1 MGSAH
6 PTYIFLNNPIYITM
20 SEEPDT
26 NNNNVKSGSNL
37 EKLLKKGEFV
47 VTSELGPPRG
57 ASREAVE
64 KKAEL
69 LKGYADAFN
78 LTDCQTAMVRLSSI
92 ASGSILLDMGM
103 EPVVQMTCRDRNRI
117 AMQSDILGAAS
128 LGMKNLLC
136 LTGDHQCFGDHP
148 EAKGVFDIDSIQ
160 LLDMFRQMRDEKKFQ
175 SGEELK
181 SEEPKLFLGAAVNPF
196 ADPFQYRAARLA
208 KKVKAGADFIQTQ
221 IIYNVEKFEEW
232 MGMVRAMGLHEKV
245 AILAGVTPIRSL
257 GMAKYMKKN
266 VPGMDV
272 PDELIKRLEG
282 AEKKKAEGIN
292 ICLEV
297 IERVKEIE
305 GVSGVHIMAVEW
317 EEIVP
322 EITERAGLLPRPTP

>member
-1 MGSAH
+1 
-6 PTYIFLNNPIYITM
+6 M
-20 SEEPDT
+20 SEEHET
-26 NNNNVKSGSNL
+26 NTNDLKAGSNL
-37 EKLLKKGEFV
+37 EKLLKKGEFA

-69 LKGYADAFN
+69 LKGHADAFN

-92 ASGSILLDMGM
+92 ASGAILLNMGM
-103 EPVVQMTCRDRNRI
+103 EPVIQMTCRDRNRI
-117 AMQSDILGAAS
+117 AMQSDILGAS
-128 LGMKNLLC
+128 GLGMKNLLC

-160 LLDMFRQMRDEKKFQ
+160 LLDMSRKMRDEKKFQ
-175 SGEELK
+175 SGGDLK
-181 SEEPKLFLGAAVNPF
+181 TEPRLFLGAAENPF

-208 KKVKAGADFIQTQ
+208 KKIKAGADFIQTQ
-221 IIYNVEKFEEW
+221 IIYNVEKFENW
-232 MGMVRAMGLHEKV
+232 MKMVREMGLHKKV
-245 AILAGVTPIRSL
+245 YILAGVTPIRSL

-272 PDELIKRLEG
+272 PDEIIKRLEG
-282 AEKKKAEGIN
+282 AEKKKAEGID
-292 ICLEV
+292 ICLEI
-297 IERVKEIE
+297 IERVRKIE

-322 EITERAGLLPRPTP
+322 DITARAGLLPRPTP

>member
-1 MGSAH
+1 
-6 PTYIFLNNPIYITM
+6 M
-20 SEEPDT
+20 SEERVT
-26 NNNNVKSGSNL
+26 NNNNLKSGSNL
-37 EKLLKKGEFV
+37 EKLLRKGEFV

-92 ASGSILLDMGM
+92 ASGAILLDMGM
-103 EPVVQMTCRDRNRI
+103 EPVVQLTCRDRNRI
-117 AMQSDILGAAS
+117 AMQSDILGAAA

-148 EAKGVFDIDSIQ
+148 EAKGVFDLDSINQ
-160 LLDMFRQMRDEKKFQ
+160 LDMFRQMRDEKKFQ

-181 SEEPKLFLGAAVNPF
+181 TEEPKLFLGAAENPF

-208 KKVKAGADFIQTQ
+208 KKIKAGADFIQTQ
-221 IIYNVEKFEEW
+221 IIYNVEKFEQW
-232 MGMVRAMGLHEKV
+232 MSMVREMGLHKKV
-245 AILAGVTPIRSL
+245 SILAGVTPIRSL

-297 IERVKEIE
+297 IERVRQIE

>member
-1 MGSAH
+1 
-6 PTYIFLNNPIYITM
+6 M
-20 SEEPDT
+20 SEEHNT
-26 NNNNVKSGSNL
+26 NNNDVKSGSNL
-37 EKLLKKGEFV
+37 EKLLRKGEFV

-92 ASGSILLDMGM
+92 ASGAILLDMGM
-103 EPVVQMTCRDRNRI
+103 EPVVQLTCRDRNRI
-117 AMQSDILGAAS
+117 AMQSDILGAAA

-148 EAKGVFDIDSIQ
+148 EAKGVFDLDSINQ
-160 LLDMFRQMRDEKKFQ
+160 LDMFRQMRDEKKFQ
-175 SGEELK
+175 SGEDLK
-181 SEEPKLFLGAAVNPF
+181 TEEPKLFLGAAENPF

-232 MGMVRAMGLHEKV
+232 MSMVRAMGLHKKV
-245 AILAGVTPIRSL
+245 SILAGVTPIRSL

-297 IERVKEIE
+297 IERVRKIE

>member
-1 MGSAH
+1 
-6 PTYIFLNNPIYITM
+6 M
-20 SEEPDT
+20 SEEHDT
-26 NNNNVKSGSNL
+26 NNNNLKSGSNL
-37 EKLLKKGEFV
+37 EKLLRKGEFV

-64 KKAEL
+64 EKAEL

-92 ASGSILLDMGM
+92 ASGAILLNMGM
-103 EPVVQMTCRDRNRI
+103 EPVVQLTCRDRNRI
-117 AMQSDILGAAS
+117 AMQSDILGAAA

-148 EAKGVFDIDSIQ
+148 EAKGVFDMDSINQ
-160 LLDMFRQMRDEKKFQ
+160 LDMFRQMRDEKKFQ
-175 SGEELK
+175 SGGELK
-181 SEEPKLFLGAAVNPF
+181 TEEPRLFLGAAENPF

-221 IIYNVEKFEEW
+221 IIYNVEKFEQW
-232 MGMVRAMGLHEKV
+232 MNMVREMGLHKKV
-245 AILAGVTPIRSL
+245 SILAGVTPIRSL

-272 PDELIKRLEG
+272 PDEVIKRLEG

-297 IERVKEIE
+297 IERVRKIE

-322 EITERAGLLPRPTP
+322 EITERAGLLPRPTI

>member
-1 MGSAH
+1 
-6 PTYIFLNNPIYITM
+6 M
-20 SEEPDT
+20 SEEHDA
-26 NNNNVKSGSNL
+26 NNNNDKSGSNL

-92 ASGSILLDMGM
+92 ASGAILLDMGM

-181 SEEPKLFLGAAVNPF
+181 SEEPKLFLGAAENPF

-232 MGMVRAMGLHEKV
+232 MGMVRAMGLHKKV
-245 AILAGVTPIRSL
+245 HILAGVTPIRSL

-297 IERVKEIE
+297 IERVKKIE

-322 EITERAGLLPRPTP
+322 EITERAGLLPRPIP

>member
-1 MGSAH
+1 
-6 PTYIFLNNPIYITM
+6 M
-20 SEEPDT
+20 SEEHNT
-26 NNNNVKSGSNL
+26 NNNLKSGSNL
-37 EKLLKKGEFV
+37 EKLLRKGEFV

-92 ASGSILLDMGM
+92 ASGAILLDMGM
-103 EPVVQMTCRDRNRI
+103 EPVVQLTCRDRNRI
-117 AMQSDILGAAS
+117 AMQSDILGAAA

-148 EAKGVFDIDSIQ
+148 EAKGVFDLDSINQ
-160 LLDMFRQMRDEKKFQ
+160 LDMFRQMRDEKKFQ

-181 SEEPKLFLGAAVNPF
+181 TEEPKLFLGAAENPF

-221 IIYNVEKFEEW
+221 IIYNVEKFEQW
-232 MGMVRAMGLHEKV
+232 MSMVRAMGLHKKV

-297 IERVKEIE
+297 IERVRKIE

-322 EITERAGLLPRPTP
+322 EIAERAGLLPRPTL

>member
-1 MGSAH
+1 
-6 PTYIFLNNPIYITM
+6 M
-20 SEEPDT
+20 SEEHDT
-26 NNNNVKSGSNL
+26 NNNNLKSGSNL
-37 EKLLKKGEFV
+37 EKLLRKGEFV

-57 ASREAVE
+57 ASREDVE

-92 ASGSILLDMGM
+92 ASGAILLDMGM

-148 EAKGVFDIDSIQ
+148 EAKGVFDLDSINQ
-160 LLDMFRQMRDEKKFQ
+160 LDMFRQMRDEKKFQ

-181 SEEPKLFLGAAVNPF
+181 SEEPKLFLGAAENPF

-232 MGMVRAMGLHEKV
+232 MSMVRAMGLHEKV
-245 AILAGVTPIRSL
+245 SILAGVTPIRSL

-272 PDELIKRLEG
+272 PDEIIKRLEG

-297 IERVKEIE
+297 IERVRKIE

>member
-1 MGSAH
+1 
-6 PTYIFLNNPIYITM
+6 M
-20 SEEPDT
+20 SEEHDT
-26 NNNNVKSGSNL
+26 NNNNLKSGSNL
-37 EKLLKKGEFV
+37 EKLLRKGEFV

-92 ASGSILLDMGM
+92 ASGAILLDMGM
-103 EPVVQMTCRDRNRI
+103 EPVVQLTCRDRNRI
-117 AMQSDILGAAS
+117 AMQSDILGAAA

-148 EAKGVFDIDSIQ
+148 EAKGVFDLDSINQ
-160 LLDMFRQMRDEKKFQ
+160 LDMFRQMRDEKKFQ
-175 SGEELK
+175 SGEDLK
-181 SEEPKLFLGAAVNPF
+181 TEEPKLFLGAAENPF

-232 MGMVRAMGLHEKV
+232 MSMVRAMGLHEKV
-245 AILAGVTPIRSL
+245 SILAGVTPVRSL

-297 IERVKEIE
+297 IERVRQIE

-317 EEIVP
+317 EEIVS

>member
-1 MGSAH
+1 
-6 PTYIFLNNPIYITM
+6 M
-20 SEEPDT
+20 SEEHNT
-26 NNNNVKSGSNL
+26 NNNDVKSGSNL
-37 EKLLKKGEFV
+37 EKLLRKGEFV

-57 ASREAVE
+57 ASREDVE
-64 KKAEL
+64 KKAEF

-92 ASGSILLDMGM
+92 ASGAILLDMGM

-148 EAKGVFDIDSIQ
+148 EAKGVFDLDSINQ
-160 LLDMFRQMRDEKKFQ
+160 LDMFRQMRDEKKFQ

-181 SEEPKLFLGAAVNPF
+181 SEEPKLFLGAAENPF

-232 MGMVRAMGLHEKV
+232 MSMVRAMGLHEKV
-245 AILAGVTPIRSL
+245 SILAGVTPIRSL

-297 IERVKEIE
+297 IERVKKIE
-305 GVSGVHIMAVEW
+305 GVAGVHIMAVEW

>member
-1 MGSAH
+1 
-6 PTYIFLNNPIYITM
+6 M
-20 SEEPDT
+20 SEEHDT
-26 NNNNVKSGSNL
+26 NNNNLKAGSNL
-37 EKLLKKGEFV
+37 EKLLRKGEFV

-64 KKAEL
+64 KKAEI

-92 ASGSILLDMGM
+92 ASGAILLNMGM

-117 AMQSDILGAAS
+117 AIQSDILGAAS

-148 EAKGVFDIDSIQ
+148 EAKGVFDMDSIN
-160 LLDMFRQMRDEKKFQ
+160 LLDMFRQMRDENKFQ

-181 SEEPKLFLGAAVNPF
+181 AEGPKLFLGAAENPF
-196 ADPFQYRAARLA
+196 ADPFQYRATRLA

-221 IIYNVEKFEEW
+221 IIYNVEIFEEW
-232 MGMVRAMGLHEKV
+232 MGMVRDMGLHKKV
-245 AILAGVTPIRSL
+245 FILAGVTPIRSL

-272 PDELIKRLEG
+272 PDEIIKRLEG

-297 IERVKEIE
+297 IEKVKKIE

-322 EITERAGLLPRPTP
+322 EITERAGLLPRPIP

>member
-1 MGSAH
+1 
-6 PTYIFLNNPIYITM
+6 M
-20 SEEPDT
+20 SEEQNT
-26 NNNNVKSGSNL
+26 NNNDVKSGSNL
-37 EKLLKKGEFV
+37 EKLLRKGEFV

-57 ASREAVE
+57 ASREDVE

-92 ASGSILLDMGM
+92 ASGAILLDMGM

-148 EAKGVFDIDSIQ
+148 EAKGVFDLDSINQ
-160 LLDMFRQMRDEKKFQ
+160 LDMFRQMRDEKKFQ
-175 SGEELK
+175 SGEDLK
-181 SEEPKLFLGAAVNPF
+181 SEEPKLFLGAAENPF

-232 MGMVRAMGLHEKV
+232 MSMVRAMGLHEKV
-245 AILAGVTPIRSL
+245 SILAGVTPVRSL

-272 PDELIKRLEG
+272 PDEIIKRLEG

-297 IERVKEIE
+297 IERVRKIE
-305 GVSGVHIMAVEW
+305 GVAGVHIMAVEW

>member
-1 MGSAH
+1 
-6 PTYIFLNNPIYITM
+6 M
-20 SEEPDT
+20 SENNDT
-26 NNNNVKSGSNL
+26 YDFKAGSNL
-37 EKLLKKGEFV
+37 EKLLRKGEFV

-92 ASGSILLDMGM
+92 ASGAILLNMGM
-103 EPVVQMTCRDRNRI
+103 EPVIQLTCRDRNRI
-117 AMQSDILGAAS
+117 AMQSDILGAAA

-148 EAKGVFDIDSIQ
+148 EAKGVFDLDSINQ
-160 LLDMFRQMRDEKKFQ
+160 LDMFRQMRDEKKFQ

-181 SEEPKLFLGAAVNPF
+181 TEEPKLFLGAAENPF

-232 MGMVRAMGLHEKV
+232 MSMVRNIGLHKKV
-245 AILAGVTPIRSL
+245 FILAGVTPIRSL

-297 IERVKEIE
+297 IERVRKIE

>member
-1 MGSAH
+1 
-6 PTYIFLNNPIYITM
+6 M
-20 SEEPDT
+20 SEEHDT
-26 NNNNVKSGSNL
+26 NNNNLKSGSNL
-37 EKLLKKGEFV
+37 EKLLRKGEFV

-92 ASGSILLDMGM
+92 ASGAILLNMGM
-103 EPVVQMTCRDRNRI
+103 EPVVQLTCRDRNRI
-117 AMQSDILGAAS
+117 AMQSDILGAAA

-148 EAKGVFDIDSIQ
+148 EAKGVFDLDSINQ
-160 LLDMFRQMRDEKKFQ
+160 LDMFRQMRDEKTFQ

-181 SEEPKLFLGAAVNPF
+181 TEEPKLFLGAAENPF
-196 ADPFQYRAARLA
+196 ADPFQYSAARLA

-232 MGMVRAMGLHEKV
+232 MGMVRAMGLHKKV
-245 AILAGVTPIRSL
+245 SILAGVTPIRSL

-297 IERVKEIE
+297 IERVKKIE
-305 GVSGVHIMAVEW
+305 GVSGVHIMAVEC
-317 EEIVP
+317 EVIVP
-322 EITERAGLLPRPTP
+322 EITEIAGLLPRPTP

>member
-1 MGSAH
+1 
-6 PTYIFLNNPIYITM
+6 M
-20 SEEPDT
+20 SEEHNT
-26 NNNNVKSGSNL
+26 NNNDVKSGSNL
-37 EKLLKKGEFV
+37 EKLLRKGEFV
-47 VTSELGPPRG
+47 VTPELGPPRG
-57 ASREAVE
+57 ASREDVE

-92 ASGSILLDMGM
+92 ASGAILLDMGM

-148 EAKGVFDIDSIQ
+148 EAKGVFDLDSINQ
-160 LLDMFRQMRDEKKFQ
+160 LDMFRQMRDEKKFQ

-181 SEEPKLFLGAAVNPF
+181 SEEPKLFLGAAENPF

-232 MGMVRAMGLHEKV
+232 MSMVRAMGLHEKV

-297 IERVKEIE
+297 IERVRQIE

>member
-1 MGSAH
+1 
-6 PTYIFLNNPIYITM
+6 M
-20 SEEPDT
+20 SEEHET
-26 NNNNVKSGSNL
+26 NTDDLKAGSNL
-37 EKLLKKGEFV
+37 EKILKKGEFA

-69 LKGYADAFN
+69 LKGHADAFN

-92 ASGSILLDMGM
+92 ASGAILLNMGM
-103 EPVVQMTCRDRNRI
+103 EPVIQMTCRDRNRI
-117 AMQSDILGAAS
+117 AMQSDILGAS
-128 LGMKNLLC
+128 GLGMKNLLC

-160 LLDMFRQMRDEKKFQ
+160 LLDMSRKMRDEKKFQ
-175 SGEELK
+175 SGGDLK
-181 SEEPKLFLGAAVNPF
+181 TEPRLFLGAAENPF

-208 KKVKAGADFIQTQ
+208 KKIKAGADFIQTQ
-221 IIYNVEKFEEW
+221 IIYNVEKFENW
-232 MGMVRAMGLHEKV
+232 MKMVREMGLHKKV
-245 AILAGVTPIRSL
+245 YILAGVTPIRSL

-272 PDELIKRLEG
+272 PDEIIKRLEG

-292 ICLEV
+292 ICLEI
-297 IERVKEIE
+297 IERVRKIE

>member
-1 MGSAH
+1 
-6 PTYIFLNNPIYITM
+6 M
-20 SEEPDT
+20 SDEHNT
-26 NNNNVKSGSNL
+26 NNNDVKSGSNL
-37 EKLLKKGEFV
+37 EKLLRKGEFV

-57 ASREAVE
+57 ASREDVE

-92 ASGSILLDMGM
+92 ASGAILLDMGM

-148 EAKGVFDIDSIQ
+148 EAKGVFDLDSINQ
-160 LLDMFRQMRDEKKFQ
+160 LDMFRQMRDEKKFQ
-175 SGEELK
+175 SGEDLK
-181 SEEPKLFLGAAVNPF
+181 SEEPKLFLGAAENPF

-232 MGMVRAMGLHEKV
+232 MSMVRAMGLHEKV
-245 AILAGVTPIRSL
+245 SILAGVTPIRSL

-297 IERVKEIE
+297 IERVRQIE

>member
-1 MGSAH
+1 
-6 PTYIFLNNPIYITM
+6 M
-20 SEEPDT
+20 SEEHDT
-26 NNNNVKSGSNL
+26 NNNLKSGSNL

-92 ASGSILLDMGM
+92 ASGAILLDMRM
-103 EPVVQMTCRDRNRI
+103 EPVVQLTCRDRNRI
-117 AMQSDILGAAS
+117 AMQSDILGAAA

-148 EAKGVFDIDSIQ
+148 EAKGVFDLDSINQ
-160 LLDMFRQMRDEKKFQ
+160 LDMFRQMRDEKKFQ

-181 SEEPKLFLGAAVNPF
+181 TEEPKLFLGAAENPF

-221 IIYNVEKFEEW
+221 IIYNVEKFDEW
-232 MGMVRAMGLHEKV
+232 MSMVRAMGLHKKV
-245 AILAGVTPIRSL
+245 SILAGVTPIRSL

-297 IERVKEIE
+297 IERVRKIE

-322 EITERAGLLPRPTP
+322 EITERAGLLPRPSP

>member
-1 MGSAH
+1 
-6 PTYIFLNNPIYITM
+6 M
-20 SEEPDT
+20 SEEHNT
-26 NNNNVKSGSNL
+26 NNNDVKSGSNL
-37 EKLLKKGEFV
+37 EKLLRKGEFV

-57 ASREAVE
+57 ASREDVE

-92 ASGSILLDMGM
+92 ASGAILLDMGM

-148 EAKGVFDIDSIQ
+148 EAKGVFDLDSINQ
-160 LLDMFRQMRDEKKFQ
+160 LDMFRQMRDEKKFQ
-175 SGEELK
+175 SGEDLK
-181 SEEPKLFLGAAVNPF
+181 SEEPKLFLGAAENPF

-232 MGMVRAMGLHEKV
+232 MSMVRAMGLHEKV
-245 AILAGVTPIRSL
+245 SILAGVTPIRSL

-297 IERVKEIE
+297 IERVRQIE

-317 EEIVP
+317 EEIVS

>member
-1 MGSAH
+1 
-6 PTYIFLNNPIYITM
+6 M
-20 SEEPDT
+20 SEEHNT

-37 EKLLKKGEFV
+37 EKLLRKGEFV

-57 ASREAVE
+57 ASREDVE

-92 ASGSILLDMGM
+92 ASGAILLDMGM

-148 EAKGVFDIDSIQ
+148 EAKGVFDLDSINQ
-160 LLDMFRQMRDEKKFQ
+160 LDMFRQMRDEKKFQ

-181 SEEPKLFLGAAVNPF
+181 SEEPKLFLGAAENPF

-232 MGMVRAMGLHEKV
+232 MSMVRAMGLHEKV
-245 AILAGVTPIRSL
+245 SILAGVTPVRSL

-297 IERVKEIE
+297 IERVRQIE

-317 EEIVP
+317 EEIVS

>member
-1 MGSAH
+1 
-6 PTYIFLNNPIYITM
+6 M
-20 SEEPDT
+20 SEEHDT
-26 NNNNVKSGSNL
+26 NNNNLKAGSNL
-37 EKLLKKGEFV
+37 EKLLRKGEFV

-92 ASGSILLDMGM
+92 ASGAILLNMGM
-103 EPVVQMTCRDRNRI
+103 EPVVQLTCRDRNRI
-117 AMQSDILGAAS
+117 AMQSDILGAAA

-148 EAKGVFDIDSIQ
+148 EAKGVFDLDSINQ
-160 LLDMFRQMRDEKKFQ
+160 LDMFRQMRDEKKFQ
-175 SGEELK
+175 SGDELK
-181 SEEPKLFLGAAVNPF
+181 TEEPKLFLGAAENPF

-232 MGMVRAMGLHEKV
+232 MSMVRNIGLHKKV
-245 AILAGVTPIRSL
+245 FILAGVTPIRSL

-297 IERVKEIE
+297 IEKVKKIE

-317 EEIVP
+317 VEIVP